1 MQKCNKI
8 QKGSLLGSSAA
19 GIEILEDDIGK
30 ICDMTENVKKIWK
43 LKTYRE
49 ITSIS
54 KVAISK
60 NYYDSLNQNYTVKHL
75 IFDWYPAYRW

>member
-30 ICDMTENVKKIWK
+30 ICGMTENVKKI
-43 LKTYRE
+43 
-49 ITSIS
+49 
-54 KVAISK
+54 
-60 NYYDSLNQNYTVKHL
+60 
-75 IFDWYPAYRW
+75 